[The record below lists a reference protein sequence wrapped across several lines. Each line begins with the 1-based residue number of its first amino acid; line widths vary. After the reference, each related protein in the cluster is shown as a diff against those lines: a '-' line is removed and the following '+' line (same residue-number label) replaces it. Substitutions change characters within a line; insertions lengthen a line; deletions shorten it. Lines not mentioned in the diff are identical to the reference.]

1 MLNWPGE
8 SFSATRTYTVRRWD
22 AEAGEIDVD
31 VVRHGSGPATT
42 WAYSC
47 APGDALHIAG
57 PKMSYGHP
65 DVAWLLIAG
74 DETALPAIGRWLEQ
88 LPAGQRA
95 SVFIEVAERAHI
107 QQLET
112 AGDVDITW
120 LSRDGRPAGTTTLL
134 QDALVSAPWVS
145 DDVYAWVAG
154 EALTL
159 APIRRWLLEIAP
171 GVAIRV
177 AVTLGVIHRLGLRPQ
192 SSGELAAAVGAE
204 ASALERL
211 LRYLAALDIVSA
223 ADGTW
228 SLRPLGAELD
238 DDRYT
243 EVLSLDTATGRTA
256 VGIVGLL
263 DAVRTGGAGHAAT
276 FGRIFTDLVDADPA
290 LSRSRLH
297 SELAE
302 WTATPLAASALLRD
316 VTDIRVAGPGSGDIA
331 RALRAHH
338 PEARVR
344 LLVPPSQ
351 ARAAADLAAGDT
363 GAGAGAG
370 EIVVETGGLLD
381 RRPELA
387 EAYLLVGALA
397 EFGDDD
403 AAHVL
408 AEAAAST
415 RGGGVLVLE
424 DPHTDETDDEHEL
437 EHDLELLAVHG
448 GVLRTES
455 RLDALAEAAG
465 LRPGGRE
472 IVGWGRALR
481 RYERV

>member
-1 MLNWPGE
+1 M
-8 SFSATRTYTVRRWD
+8 
-22 AEAGEIDVD
+22 
-31 VVRHGSGPATT
+31 H
-42 WAYSC
+42 
-47 APGDALHIAG
+47 
-57 PKMSYGHP
+57 
-65 DVAWLLIAG
+65 
-74 DETALPAIGRWLEQ
+74 
-88 LPAGQRA
+88 
-95 SVFIEVAERAHI
+95 
-107 QQLET
+107 
-112 AGDVDITW
+112 
-120 LSRDGRPAGTTTLL
+120 
-134 QDALVSAPWVS
+134 
-145 DDVYAWVAG
+145 
-154 EALTL
+154 
-159 APIRRWLLEIAP
+159 
-171 GVAIRV
+171 
-177 AVTLGVIHRLGLRPQ
+177 
-192 SSGELAAAVGAE
+192 
-204 ASALERL
+204 
-211 LRYLAALDIVSA
+211 ALDIVSA

-263 DAVRTGGAGHAAT
+263 DAVRPGGAGHAAT
-276 FGRIFTDLVDADPA
+276 FGRSFTDLVDADPA

-331 RALRAHH
+331 RVLRAHH
-338 PEARVR
+338 PETRVR

-351 ARAAADLAAGDT
+351 ARAAADLAAGET
-363 GAGAGAG
+363 GAGAGAGAG

-437 EHDLELLAVHG
+437 EHGLELLAVHG
-448 GVLRTES
+448 GALRTES
-455 RLDALAEAAG
+455 RLDALADAAG

>member
-47 APGDALHIAG
+47 APGDALHIAD

-134 QDALVSAPWVS
+134 QDALVAAPWVS

-263 DAVRTGGAGHAAT
+263 DAARTGGAGHAAT
-276 FGRIFTDLVDADPA
+276 FGRSFTDLVDADPA

-370 EIVVETGGLLD
+370 EIVVADCSTVDRSSPRPTCSSGRWPSSATTTPRTCSPRPP
-381 RRPELA
+381 RRP
-387 EAYLLVGALA
+387 V
-397 EFGDDD
+397 
-403 AAHVL
+403 
-408 AEAAAST
+408 
-415 RGGGVLVLE
+415 GGGVLVLE

-437 EHDLELLAVHG
+437 ELDLELLAVHG
-448 GVLRTES
+448 GALRTES

>member
-1 MLNWPGE
+1 MSHVGE
-8 SFSATRTYTVRRWD
+8 DLER
-22 AEAGEIDVD
+22 
-31 VVRHGSGPATT
+31 
-42 WAYSC
+42 
-47 APGDALHIAG
+47 L
-57 PKMSYGHP
+57 
-65 DVAWLLIAG
+65 
-74 DETALPAIGRWLEQ
+74 DETPG
-88 LPAGQRA
+88 G
-95 SVFIEVAERAHI
+95 VVAAF
-107 QQLET
+107 
-112 AGDVDITW
+112 A
-120 LSRDGRPAGTTTLL
+120 A
-134 QDALVSAPWVS
+134 
-145 DDVYAWVAG
+145 
-154 EALTL
+154 
-159 APIRRWLLEIAP
+159 
-171 GVAIRV
+171 
-177 AVTLGVIHRLGLRPQ
+177 
-192 SSGELAAAVGAE
+192 LAAAQGETEHRAE
-204 ASALERL
+204 AARQQRGRERVVGVRGESHVVDRRDL
-211 LRYLAALDIVSA
+211 GPSVQ
-223 ADGTW
+223 
-228 SLRPLGAELD
+228 PLGDGE
-238 DDRYT
+238 
-243 EVLSLDTATGRTA
+243 
-256 VGIVGLL
+256 
-263 DAVRTGGAGHAAT
+263 
-276 FGRIFTDLVDADPA
+276 RIRA
-290 LSRSRLH
+290 
-297 SELAE
+297 
-302 WTATPLAASALLRD
+302 LAASALLRD
-316 VTDIRVAGPGSGDIA
+316 VTNIRVAGPGSGDIA

-448 GVLRTES
+448 GALRTES

>member
-1 MLNWPGE
+1 M
-8 SFSATRTYTVRRWD
+8 
-22 AEAGEIDVD
+22 
-31 VVRHGSGPATT
+31 H
-42 WAYSC
+42 
-47 APGDALHIAG
+47 
-57 PKMSYGHP
+57 
-65 DVAWLLIAG
+65 
-74 DETALPAIGRWLEQ
+74 
-88 LPAGQRA
+88 
-95 SVFIEVAERAHI
+95 
-107 QQLET
+107 
-112 AGDVDITW
+112 
-120 LSRDGRPAGTTTLL
+120 
-134 QDALVSAPWVS
+134 
-145 DDVYAWVAG
+145 
-154 EALTL
+154 
-159 APIRRWLLEIAP
+159 
-171 GVAIRV
+171 
-177 AVTLGVIHRLGLRPQ
+177 
-192 SSGELAAAVGAE
+192 
-204 ASALERL
+204 
-211 LRYLAALDIVSA
+211 ALDIVSA

-276 FGRIFTDLVDADPA
+276 FGRSFTDLVDADPA

-363 GAGAGAG
+363 GAGAG

-387 EAYLLVGALA
+387 EAYLLVGGWPSSATTTPRTCSPRPPRRPV
-397 EFGDDD
+397 G
-403 AAHVL
+403 AACSCSKTRTPTRPTT
-408 AEAAAST
+408 ST
-415 RGGGVLVLE
+415 NSK
-424 DPHTDETDDEHEL
+424 
-437 EHDLELLAVHG
+437 HDLELLAVHG
-448 GVLRTES
+448 GALRTES

>member
-1 MLNWPGE
+1 M
-8 SFSATRTYTVRRWD
+8 
-22 AEAGEIDVD
+22 
-31 VVRHGSGPATT
+31 H
-42 WAYSC
+42 
-47 APGDALHIAG
+47 
-57 PKMSYGHP
+57 
-65 DVAWLLIAG
+65 
-74 DETALPAIGRWLEQ
+74 
-88 LPAGQRA
+88 
-95 SVFIEVAERAHI
+95 
-107 QQLET
+107 
-112 AGDVDITW
+112 
-120 LSRDGRPAGTTTLL
+120 
-134 QDALVSAPWVS
+134 
-145 DDVYAWVAG
+145 
-154 EALTL
+154 
-159 APIRRWLLEIAP
+159 
-171 GVAIRV
+171 
-177 AVTLGVIHRLGLRPQ
+177 
-192 SSGELAAAVGAE
+192 
-204 ASALERL
+204 
-211 LRYLAALDIVSA
+211 ALDIVSA

-263 DAVRTGGAGHAAT
+263 DAVRPGGAGHAAT
-276 FGRIFTDLVDADPA
+276 FGRSFTDLVDADPA

-331 RALRAHH
+331 RAVRAHH

-424 DPHTDETDDEHEL
+424 DRAHRRDRRRARTRTRPRAARGARRRPAHREP
-437 EHDLELLAVHG
+437 AGCPRRG
-448 GVLRTES
+448 GG
-455 RLDALAEAAG
+455 AAPQ
-465 LRPGGRE
+465 RARDRRVGRSLH
-472 IVGWGRALR
+472 RC
-481 RYERV
+481 ERV